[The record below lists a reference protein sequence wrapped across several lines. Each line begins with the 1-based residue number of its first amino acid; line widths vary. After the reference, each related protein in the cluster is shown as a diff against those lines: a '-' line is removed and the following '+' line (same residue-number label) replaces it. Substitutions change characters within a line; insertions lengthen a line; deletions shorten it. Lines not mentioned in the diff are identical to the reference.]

1 MNTQKRNRIVA
12 AVTVNVVL
20 LLVILVAVMIYQIIT
35 ISVLSNRREELQQEI
50 SSIIAEKDSAED
62 RLGYYLSEG
71 GVYKLWL
78 ELISKS

>member
-62 RLGYYLSEG
+62 RLEYYLSEG

>member
-20 LLVILVAVMIYQIIT
+20 LLVILVAVMVYQIIT

-50 SSIIAEKDSAED
+50 SSIIDATDSAGDKLE
-62 RLGYYLSEG
+62 YYLTED